1 VNAAQS
7 EAIQSCVSSGFPD
20 QGSQSEIAAALKL
33 GLKKAEPLA
42 YSIRLPDPGQN
53 KDPLLNLPC
62 EASRYESFIKWLR
75 QPAPGESPAEG
86 SESPRLGRAMISA
99 SFLRLSCWSAA
110 NFDGH
115 REDQFH
121 ILDASFVS
129 GSASNNQHL
138 NHEDQIKTK

>member
-62 EASRYESFIKWLR
+62 EALR
-75 QPAPGESPAEG
+75 VIHQMVKTASTRRKSGGRIRKSKAGQSDDFGEF
-86 SESPRLGRAMISA
+86 SA
-99 SFLRLSCWSAA
+99 TFMLVCA
-110 NFDGH
+110 
-115 REDQFH
+115 
-121 ILDASFVS
+121 
-129 GSASNNQHL
+129 
-138 NHEDQIKTK
+138 